1 MTRSAKP
8 PKKCEKLSAAEESSI
23 SSFYF
28 STQLM
33 ENTLQNFDRLFK
45 INVNFSFF
53 LENEPSISTSITI
66 LVLKSLVFD

>member
-28 STQLM
+28 STQLYGKHIT
-33 ENTLQNFDRLFK
+33 ELRSIIQNKCEL
-45 INVNFSFF
+45 FF
-53 LENEPSISTSITI
+53 LFGKRTLYFYFNNNTGAQIFSI
-66 LVLKSLVFD
+66 